1 MEITRTR
8 LGTTSGRVACGLL
21 YGVSCTESDRLLIC
35 IQPGFTLPAPSFQGT
50 MNPGDKYKPYTPVNL
65 TDRQWP
71 SNIQRTAPIWT
82 SVDLRDGN
90 QALANPMTEEQK
102 LIFFKTLV
110 SCGFKEIE
118 VAFPSASDTDF
129 GFVRRVIEEGHIP
142 DDVSI
147 QVLTPAR
154 EELIRRT
161 FEAVK
166 GAKNVII
173 HMYNATSPL
182 FRQVVFGND
191 KARTLELAVR
201 HTKLVRELM
210 DHYSQPAHGGTN
222 FRYEYSPE
230 TFSQTEP
237 DFAIEI
243 CEAVREAWG
252 LASPSNKIIFNL
264 PATVEIGPPNH
275 YADLIEYFCRNVRDR
290 DSIIVSLHPHNDRGC
305 GIAAAELGMLA
316 GADRVEGCLFG
327 NGERTG
333 NVDIVT
339 LALNLYTQGVQPG
352 PLVLTDLPSVIEV
365 VTSCNNLPVHPR
377 HPYAG
382 ELVMTAFS
390 GSHQD
395 AIKKGFAAQEKR
407 WNAGDKVW
415 SMPYLPVD
423 PADLG
428 LTYEAV
434 IRVNSQSGKGGI
446 AYLLTQALGVE
457 LPRRMQV
464 AFYRV
469 VQSVAERTSKEISTD
484 DIVQAF
490 SKQYHVPIAGVSKV
504 EGRFSLRSFRLSDE
518 GDDVVVSESM
528 KTNGESTPR
537 HRRFTG
543 KIAHNGEIVDVCGTG
558 NGPIS
563 ALMDAIEKHFH
574 ISVNVREYSE
584 HAITRPGALA
594 IGSSATSSHGQ
605 TRAQAASYVE
615 LVKSDES
622 ASVGANKAQGY
633 WGSGV
638 DVDITSAGLKAVLSA
653 LSSVP

>member
-1 MEITRTR
+1 M
-8 LGTTSGRVACGLL
+8 
-21 YGVSCTESDRLLIC
+21 D
-35 IQPGFTLPAPSFQGT
+35 PGS
-50 MNPGDKYKPYTPVNL
+50 KYQPYTPVHL
-65 TDRQWP
+65 PDRQWP
-71 SNIQRTAPIWT
+71 SKIQRTAPIWT

-90 QALANPMTEEQK
+90 QALASPMNEEQK
-102 LIFFKTLV
+102 IIFFKTLV
-110 SCGFKEIE
+110 KCGFKEIE

-129 GFVRRVIEEGHIP
+129 GFVRRIIEDGLIP
-142 DDVSI
+142 DDVYI
-147 QVLTPAR
+147 QVLSPAR

-166 GAKNVII
+166 GAKNVVF
-173 HMYNATSPL
+173 HMYNAASPL
-182 FRQVVFGND
+182 FREVVFNND
-191 KARTLELAVR
+191 QARTVDLAVR

-210 DHYSQPAHGGTN
+210 EHYSKPENGGTN

-237 DFAIEI
+237 DFAIQL
-243 CEAVREAWG
+243 CDAVREAWG
-252 LASPSNKIIFNL
+252 LASPGNKIIFNL
-264 PATVEIGPPNH
+264 PNTVEMSPPNH
-275 YADLIEYFCRNVRDR
+275 YADLIEYFCRNIKHR
-290 DSIIVSLHPHNDRGC
+290 DSVIVSLHPHNDRGC
-305 GIAAAELGMLA
+305 GVAAAELGMLA
-316 GADRVEGCLFG
+316 GAERVEGCLFG

-333 NVDIVT
+333 NVDLVT
-339 LALNLYTQGVQPG
+339 LALNLFTQGVQPG
-352 PLVLTDLPSVIEV
+352 PLMFTDLPSVIEV
-365 VTSCNNLPVHPR
+365 VTGCNDIPVHPR

-407 WNAGDKVW
+407 WNAGDKQW
-415 SMPYLPVD
+415 LMPYLPVD

-464 AFYRV
+464 AFYQV
-469 VQSVAERTSKEISTD
+469 IQAVADQTSKEISTD

-490 SKQYHVPIAGVSKV
+490 SKHYHVPIAGVPKTD
-504 EGRFSLRSFRLSDE
+504 GRFKLHSFRLYDGDE
-518 GDDVVVSESM
+518 STEAEPL
-528 KTNGESTPR
+528 NGTSTPR
-537 HRRFTG
+537 VRKLVG
-543 KIAHNGEIVDVCGTG
+543 KIVHNGETVDVTGTG

-563 ALMDAIEKHFH
+563 ALMDAIEKHFN
-574 ISVNVREYSE
+574 IFVNVREYSE
-584 HAITRPGALA
+584 HAITRPGALDL
-594 IGSSATSSHGQ
+594 GSAAASPHSQ

-615 LVKSDES
+615 LVKSEDTRQFGEQK
-622 ASVGANKAQGY
+622 AKGFWGA
-633 WGSGV
+633 GV

-653 LSSVP
+653 LSTVD